1 MKKFLAIV
9 LALALVLALGACG
22 QKQDTTTPSNDASA
36 SNGEEP
42 AGDSAPAEDT
52 KPADDTAEPTEDTAS
67 TAEGGQ
73 KVGIAMPTQSL
84 ERWNRD
90 GSYLD
95 EQFRNAGYETIV
107 TYSDNDINRQVNDIQ
122 NMIAENVDLLVVAA
136 IDGEALNTVMNEAAE
151 AEIPV
156 IAYDRLIM
164 NDAVS
169 YYVSFDNYTV
179 GTLQGTFVKDQLD
192 LDNADGPFNIE
203 FTAGDPADNN
213 AGYFF
218 NGAFDVLKPYID
230 EGKLNVVSGQ
240 TDFDSVA
247 TAQWDTQTALERA
260 QNILASYYADG
271 TQVDVWL
278 CSNDSTALGVA
289 QAIASDYAGSNKPII
304 TGQDGDEANLKNLV
318 DGLQSM
324 TVYKAVANEAV
335 VTLDL
340 GKAILSGQTVDDSL
354 ISASGWNFDCAFDT
368 ESYFTSDGH
377 NCPSFLLVPDIVT
390 TDNMVEKLVDTGYY
404 TQDSDGYLHPAG

>member
-1 MKKFLAIV
+1 MKKRI
-9 LALALVLALGACG
+9 LALVLAAVMALALVACG
-22 QKQDTTTPSNDASA
+22 GNGNNTTGNDAGNTGNTG
-36 SNGEEP
+36 SNSTSDT
-42 AGDSAPAEDT
+42 GDSG
-52 KPADDTAEPTEDTAS
+52 S
-67 TAEGGQ
+67 TGGQ

-95 EQFRNAGYETIV
+95 EQFKSAGYETIL
-107 TYSDNDINRQVNDIQ
+107 TYSDNDTNRQVNDIQ
-122 NMIAENVDLLVVAA
+122 NMIAEDVDLLVIAA
-136 IDGEALNTVMNEAAE
+136 IDGEALNTVMNEAGE
-151 AEIPV
+151 AGIPV

-164 NDAVS
+164 NDNAS

-179 GTLQGTFVKDQLD
+179 GTLQGQYVVDTLD
-192 LDNADGPFNIE
+192 LDNAAGPFNIE

-213 AGYFF
+213 ATYFF
-218 NGAFDVLKPYID
+218 NGAMDVLKPYI
-230 EGKLNVVSGQ
+230 ESGKLNVVSGQ
-240 TDFDSVA
+240 TDFDTVA
-247 TAQWDTQTALERA
+247 TAAWDSQTAMERA

-289 QAIASDYAGSNKPII
+289 QAIQSDYAGSNQPII

-340 GKAILSGQTVDDSL
+340 GKAILNGDTVDDSL
-354 ISASGWNFDCAFDT
+354 ITNSGWEFDCAYDT
-368 ESYFTSDGH
+368 ESYFTSDGN
-377 NCPSFLLVPDIVT
+377 NCPSFLLVPDVVT
-390 TDNMVEKLVDTGYY
+390 KDNMVEKLVDTGYY
-404 TQDSDGYLHPAG
+404 TQDADGYLHPAA

>member
-1 MKKFLAIV
+1 MKKFLALI
-9 LALALVLALGACG
+9 LALVMALSLVACG
-22 QKQDTTTPSNDASA
+22 SESSGGSTNESA
-36 SNGEEP
+36 G
-42 AGDSAPAEDT
+42 G
-52 KPADDTAEPTEDTAS
+52 
-67 TAEGGQ
+67 EGGSQ
-73 KVGIAMPTQSL
+73 KIGISMPTQSL

-95 EQFRNAGYETIV
+95 EQFKSAGYETIL
-107 TYSDNDINRQVNDIQ
+107 TYSDNDTNRQVSDIQ
-122 NMIAENVDLLVVAA
+122 NMIADGVDLLVVAA
-136 IDGEALNTVMNEAAE
+136 IDGEALNTVMNEAGE
-151 AEIPV
+151 AGIPV

-164 NDAVS
+164 NDNVS

-179 GTLQGTFVKDQLD
+179 GTLQGQYVVDTLD
-192 LDNADGPFNIE
+192 LDNAAGPFNIE

-218 NGAFDVLKPYID
+218 QGAVDVLQPYID
-230 EGKLNVVSGQ
+230 SGKLNVVSGQ
-240 TDFDSVA
+240 TDFDTVA
-247 TAQWDTQTALERA
+247 TAAWDSQTAMERA
-260 QNILASYYADG
+260 QNVLASYYADG

-289 QAIASDYAGSNKPII
+289 QAIESDYAGSNQPII

-318 DGLQSM
+318 DGKQSM

-340 GKAILSGQTVDDSL
+340 AIAILEGTTVDEAF
-354 ISASGWNFDCAFDT
+354 IEAAGWGFDCAYDT
-368 ESYFTSDGH
+368 ESYATSEGH
-377 NCPSFLLVPDIVT
+377 NCPSLLLVPDVVT

-404 TQDSDGYLHPAG
+404 TQDADGYLHPAN